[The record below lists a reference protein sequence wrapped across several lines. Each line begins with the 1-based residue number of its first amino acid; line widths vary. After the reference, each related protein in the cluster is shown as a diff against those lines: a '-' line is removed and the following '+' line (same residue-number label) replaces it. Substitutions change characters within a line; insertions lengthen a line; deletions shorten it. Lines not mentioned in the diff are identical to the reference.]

1 MPKSLLFRTLKPL
14 IRFRQEFDAPAVLR
28 ESRKNW
34 RLIHRSPHWRA
45 ICGQIAD
52 LSSGALDASKVD
64 LRGDTIS
71 CELPPHTPRDDLYQI
86 LRSLISWRV
95 GPYCLGEISI
105 DSEWRS
111 YRKWARI
118 SPLLKTAPGMRIADV
133 GCSNG
138 YFMYKLATISPELVV
153 GFDPIERCWLQ
164 FALLQ
169 RILNVPN
176 LAFVPTGILSLDSFR
191 YFFDLVLCM
200 GVLYHQRDHALA
212 VKRLYEATKP
222 GGQVI
227 LESLVVDQEEPLTI
241 TPPDRYAKMRN
252 AWLIPSP
259 SHLERL
265 FKGAGFKDVVVH
277 RFGPLTTDEQRSTAL
292 APFESLADFLDP
304 KNPSRTV
311 EGHPAPHT
319 AAVVG
324 TR

>member
-1 MPKSLLFRTLKPL
+1 MGESVCAQLPHNAPL
-14 IRFRQEFDAPAVLR
+14 D
-28 ESRKNW
+28 
-34 RLIHRSPHWRA
+34 
-45 ICGQIAD
+45 
-52 LSSGALDASKVD
+52 
-64 LRGDTIS
+64 
-71 CELPPHTPRDDLYQI
+71 ELQGI

-95 GPYCLGEISI
+95 GPYRLGEVTI

-111 YRKWARI
+111 FLKWDRI
-118 SPLLKTAPGMRIADV
+118 SPLLRACSGMRIADV

-138 YFMYKLATISPELVV
+138 YFMYKLAALDPELVV

-169 RILNVPN
+169 SILNVPR
-176 LAFVPTGILSLDSFR
+176 LAFVPMGILSLDSFR
-191 YFFDLVLCM
+191 DFFDVVLCM

-212 VKRLYEATKP
+212 VRRLYEATKS
-222 GGQVI
+222 GGRVV
-227 LESLVVDQEEPLTI
+227 LESIVVDREEALVI

-252 AWLIPSP
+252 AWTIPSP

-265 FKGAGFKDVVVH
+265 FKNAGFKDVAVH
-277 RFGPLTTDEQRSTAL
+277 RFGPLTIEEQRSTEL

-304 KNPSRTV
+304 KDPSRTI

>member
-1 MPKSLLFRTLKPL
+1 MPNSLLSTTAKPL
-14 IRFRQEFDAPAVLR
+14 LPFSGEFDSSTVLR
-28 ESRKNW
+28 ESKKSL
-34 RLIHRSPHWRA
+34 RLIHRSPHWRRIRKEIFA
-45 ICGQIAD
+45 LPGAGEARCGANLCEESISAD
-52 LSSGALDASKVD
+52 LPPKTPQGAVN
-64 LRGDTIS
+64 
-71 CELPPHTPRDDLYQI
+71 EI

-95 GPYCLGEISI
+95 GPYRLGEISI

-111 YRKWARI
+111 HRKWARI
-118 SPLLKTAPGMRIADV
+118 SPLLKTSPGMKIADV

-138 YFMYKLATISPELVV
+138 YFMYKLATLHPELVV

-169 RILNVPN
+169 RLLNVPN
-176 LAFVPTGILSLDSFR
+176 VAFVPTGILSLDSFCE
-191 YFFDLVLCM
+191 FFDLVLCM

-212 VKRLYEATKP
+212 VQRLYEATKP
-222 GGQVI
+222 GGRVV
-227 LESLVVDQEEPLTI
+227 LESLVVEQEEPLSI

-259 SHLERL
+259 SHLESL
-265 FKGAGFKDVVVH
+265 FKNAGFKDVAVH
-277 RFGPLTTDEQRSTAL
+277 RFGPLTTDEQRSTDL

-304 KNPSRTV
+304 KDPSRTV

-324 TR
+324 IR

>member
-1 MPKSLLFRTLKPL
+1 MPKRILSQTLKPL
-14 IRFRQEFDAPAVLR
+14 APFRGDFNASQVLS
-28 ESRKNW
+28 ESRKAW
-34 RLIHRSPHWRA
+34 RHIQRSPHWREIRKRISA
-45 ICGQIAD
+45 INPNEVFGARVI
-52 LSSGALDASKVD
+52 LSGEAVCAQLPHNAPLD
-64 LRGDTIS
+64 
-71 CELPPHTPRDDLYQI
+71 ELQGI
-86 LRSLISWRV
+86 LESLVSWRV
-95 GPYCLGEISI
+95 GPYRLGEVTI

-111 YRKWARI
+111 FLKWNRI
-118 SPLLKTAPGMRIADV
+118 SPLLRHRSGMRIADV

-138 YFMYKLATISPELVV
+138 YFMYKLATLDPELVV

-169 RILNVPN
+169 SILNVPR
-176 LAFVPTGILSLDSFR
+176 LAFAPMGILSLDSFR
-191 YFFDLVLCM
+191 DFFDVVLCM

-212 VKRLYEATKP
+212 VRRLYEAAKP
-222 GGQVI
+222 GGQVV
-227 LESLVVDQEEPLTI
+227 LESIVVDREEALVI

-265 FKGAGFKDVVVH
+265 FKNAGFKDVAVH
-277 RFGPLTTDEQRSTAL
+277 RFGPLTTEEQRSTDL
-292 APFESLADFLDP
+292 APFESLVDFLDT
-304 KNPSRTV
+304 KDPSRTV